1 MPVSYD
7 GKKLIPAPQIEVS
20 KEYLKSPD
28 GKKIGST
35 FNVSIE
41 GTMIPHMGSPN
52 SAGTFHTS
60 NGHPADDNV
69 EADKIQFSLFKK
81 TEALRDLFSIDGK
94 LLKISTWHDYGSTND
109 DTKFPA
115 ISGYARI
122 NSINFP
128 QSLYN
133 GPTIYSINLELDE
146 IMGMGT
152 AANHLGSEDFRNAG
166 VTFIAESGTSFSL
179 DSDRIYLSD
188 VNEDWSIEEAGTA
201 VTVHYPLL
209 EDYSP
214 QHIAVSGVKIL
225 NTGQKIYTVNHN
237 ISAVG
242 KRAYDAGGLI
252 KQPKEWA
259 QKWVVPQLCTGQ
271 AAAPVFNA
279 ISGIAHTAGLSGINS
294 MSAYDYVRSVQ
305 EDSLGGSYSVSE
317 TWTLSPVTAIEDI
330 DVETSY
336 NYDSD
341 IYSTSINGTIR
352 GFETR
357 NCNMEVSVDR
367 YQQAL
372 NYFANS
378 EAYIKRYKA
387 NYGSV
392 PSNYLLEGRDIPTSK
407 SISKNPAEGTISY
420 SFTFEDRA
428 DNLGVGAISENIT
441 IQYSDSVPRVAALDV
456 PGRDAGPVIQDL
468 GTKSV
473 ASVTIGVDATVKV
486 SGGVSSVTYDT
497 LRSKA
502 ALQIQKYIPSA
513 ASLFWITSDT
523 ENWDPWT
530 GKYTRSVTYQYQ

>member
-7 GKKLIPAPQIEVS
+7 GKKLIPAPQIEIS

-35 FNVSIE
+35 FNITIE
-41 GTMIPHMGSPN
+41 GTMVPHMGSPN
-52 SAGTFHTS
+52 SEGTFHTA
-60 NGHPADDNV
+60 NGYPADDNV
-69 EADKIQFSLFKK
+69 DANKIQFSLFKK
-81 TEALRDLFSIDGK
+81 TEAIRDLFSIEGK
-94 LLKISTWHDYGSTND
+94 LLKIGTWHDYGSTND
-109 DTKFPA
+109 DRTFPA
-115 ISGYARI
+115 ISGYARV

-133 GPTIYSINLELDE
+133 GPTAYSINLELDE
-146 IMGMGT
+146 LMGMGT
-152 AANHLGSEDFRNAG
+152 ASNHLGSEDFRNAG
-166 VTFIAESGTSFSL
+166 VTFVAESGTSFSL

-188 VNEDWSIEEAGTA
+188 VNEDWSIEDAGTA

-209 EDYSP
+209 EDYAP
-214 QHIAVSGVKIL
+214 QHIAVSGAVSL
-225 NTGQKIYTVNHN
+225 NTGQKIFTVTHN
-237 ISAVG
+237 LSAVG
-242 KRAYDAGGLI
+242 KRVYGADGLI

-259 QKWVVPQLCTGQ
+259 QKWIIPQLCTGQ
-271 AAAPVFNA
+271 ATTPIFNA
-279 ISGIAHTAGLSGINS
+279 ISGIADSVGLSGISS
-294 MSAYDYVRSVQ
+294 MGAYDYVRSVQ

-317 TWTLSPVTAIEDI
+317 TWTLSPVTAIEDV

-407 SISKNPAEGTISY
+407 SISKNPTEGTISY

-441 IQYSDSVPRVAALDV
+441 IQYTDAVPRVAALDV
-456 PGRDAGPVIQDL
+456 PGRNSGPVIQDL

-486 SGGVSSVTYDT
+486 SGGTSSVTYDT
-497 LRSKA
+497 LRSKS

-513 ASLFWITSDT
+513 ADLFWITADT